1 MAKLVLYEDEKAQN
15 FLPISYTRP
24 VYDIKCGAL
33 TLREK
38 AEMGIEHEKEALF
51 LRPHLAEVMRER
63 TGLPINDPGALEG
76 EVVLVNGR
84 AVISSEVARRVEEL
98 EPGKALVNE
107 KGELVA
113 AKVRDGRS
121 LGWLAEAEVP
131 PADAWKEMGLEL
143 VEVEALVLEYLW
155 QIPVLLEEGE
165 VIADDIRR
173 ISEGKRR
180 GMPDEKVVV
189 YGEGLFVEEGAKVLA
204 GVVID
209 TEEGPVYIAKGARIT
224 PPTFIE
230 GPSYI
235 GPRCKVDGAK
245 IRPGTVLGEVCY
257 VGGEVEASVIHS
269 YSNKHHDGFI
279 GHAYVG
285 QWVNIGAMATNSDLK
300 NNYSPVRVWVNGRM
314 VDTGELK
321 IGCFIG
327 DHTKL
332 GIGVMMTTGAVIGVS
347 ANVYGSEV
355 TPKFVPS
362 FSWGNAKEGFVVHDL
377 EKAIVT
383 ARRMTSRR
391 KVELTEAEEG
401 LLRKVFE
408 MTAWEREGAG
418 VKPSAKA
425 ASG

>member
-1 MAKLVLYEDEKAQN
+1 MARLVIYEDEKATN

-24 VYDIKCGAL
+24 VYDVKCGPL

-38 AEMGIEHEKEALF
+38 AEMGVEHDGEALF
-51 LRPHLAEVMRER
+51 CRPYLAEVLRER
-63 TGLPINDPGALEG
+63 TGLPVNDSKALEG

-84 AVISSEVARRVEEL
+84 AVVSSEVAQKIAEL

-113 AKVRDGRS
+113 AKVEDGGK
-121 LGWLAEAEVP
+121 LGWLTEAEVP
-131 PADAWKEMGLEL
+131 PSDAWKETGLEP
-143 VEVEALVLEYLW
+143 VEAEALVLEYLW

-165 VIADDIRR
+165 VIADDIER
-173 ISEGKRR
+173 ISKGKRR
-180 GMPDEKVVV
+180 GTPDEKVVV
-189 YGEGLFVEEGAKVLA
+189 YGDGLFLEEGAKVLA

-230 GPSYI
+230 GPTYI

-245 IRPGTVLGEVCY
+245 LRPGTVLGEVCY

-269 YSNKHHDGFI
+269 YTNKHHDGFI
-279 GHAYVG
+279 GHAYLG
-285 QWVNIGAMATNSDLK
+285 QWVNIGALATNSDLK
-300 NNYSPVRVWVNGRM
+300 NNYSPVRVWVNGEM

-327 DHTKL
+327 DHTKI

-347 ANVYGSEV
+347 ANVYGSET

-362 FSWGNAKEGFVVHDL
+362 FSWGNAEEGFVVHDL
-377 EKAIVT
+377 EKAVVT
-383 ARRMTSRR
+383 ARRVTGRR
-391 KVELTEAEEG
+391 KVELTRAEEE

-408 MTAWEREGAG
+408 MTDWERERAG
-418 VKPSAKA
+418 VKPAAKA
-425 ASG
+425 AS

>member
-1 MAKLVLYEDEKAQN
+1 MAKLVLYEDEKATN

-24 VYDIKCGAL
+24 VYDVKCGAL

-38 AEMGIEHEKEALF
+38 AETGIEHEGEALF
-51 LRPHLAEVMRER
+51 CRPYLAEVMRER
-63 TGLPINDPGALEG
+63 TGLPVNDRRVLEG

-84 AVISSEVARRVEEL
+84 AVVSSEVVRRVEEL
-98 EPGKALVNE
+98 EPGKALVNG

-113 AKVRDGRS
+113 AKVEDGAK
-121 LGWLAEAEVP
+121 LGWLTEAEVP
-131 PADAWKEMGLEL
+131 PADAWKGMGLE
-143 VEVEALVLEYLW
+143 VEEVEALVLEYLW
-155 QIPVLLEEGE
+155 EIPVLLEEGE
-165 VIADDIRR
+165 VIADDIER
-173 ISEGKRR
+173 ISKGKRR
-180 GMPDEKVVV
+180 GTPDEKVVV
-189 YGEGLFVEEGAKVLA
+189 YGEKLFVEEGAKVLA

-230 GPSYI
+230 GPTYI
-235 GPRCKVDGAK
+235 GPNCRVDGAK
-245 IRPGTVLGEVCY
+245 LRPGTVLGEVCY

-269 YSNKHHDGFI
+269 YTNKHHDGFI
-279 GHAYVG
+279 GHAYLG
-285 QWVNIGAMATNSDLK
+285 QWVNIGAMTTNSDLK
-300 NNYSPVRVWVNGRM
+300 NNYSPVRVWVNGKM

-327 DHTKL
+327 DHTKV

-347 ANVYGSEV
+347 ANVYGSET

-362 FSWGNAKEGFVVHDL
+362 FSWGNVEEGFVVHDL
-377 EKAIVT
+377 EKAVLT
-383 ARRMTSRR
+383 ARRMTARR
-391 KVELTEAEEG
+391 KVELTKAEEE

-408 MTAWEREGAG
+408 MTEWEREQAG
-418 VKPSAKA
+418 VKAVKA